1 MYVEKIHFTV
11 LVFDITM
18 PTVLLV
24 DCSLGMAERFSFVI
38 KQADNMETTMSIEKR
53 SIIAKLIEALM
64 AHSTSPTKLETIALV
79 RCFVCIDVHN
89 DLFRFFL
96 RAKIRLKLFNILREI
111 QKILLN
117 QFKKY
122 RYSVIIH

>member
-24 DCSLGMAERFSFVI
+24 DCSLGMAE
-38 KQADNMETTMSIEKR
+38 ADNMETTMSIEKR

-79 RCFVCIDVHN
+79 RCFVCVDVHD